1 MDLNMLVFIFK
12 IFRGNLVEN
21 RLFDICS
28 LLLTRFG
35 FLCIVASNKNLR
47 ITRLC
52 SKTSKFVYL
61 MLTET
66 LCDISEC
73 SH

>member
-1 MDLNMLVFIFK
+1 MDLNMLVFIF
-12 IFRGNLVEN
+12 ILFRENLVEN

-28 LLLTRFG
+28 LLLTSFG

-47 ITRLC
+47 ITRFC
-52 SKTSKFVYL
+52 SKTSDFVYL

-66 LCDISEC
+66 SCDISEC